1 MEIIV
6 QPEMTFFRLSQTFG
20 ISLDLLV
27 KSNRFLEPDQL
38 IPGQVVKIPG
48 YETTTH
54 IIQSGDTLYRI
65 GIEYDVPLDQ
75 LLISNQVDPR
85 ELEVGQ
91 TVRIPELTEQRIT
104 DVHKSYTSD
113 RVEDELMLLISRYP
127 FMELQTIGESVL
139 GKPIYELHIGTGNKL
154 VHINGSFHANESIT
168 TNVIM
173 AFIEDYAHAM
183 VDQEPIRG
191 IDMNA
196 FFRDVRLS
204 IVPLVNPDGVD
215 LVNGQ
220 LPNDQEIRDQVIE
233 INNGSTDF
241 RTWKANIRGV
251 DLNNQYPAGWMIE
264 QQRKPKTPQPRNFP
278 GYGPLTE
285 PEALALYN
293 LALEEQFDRVL
304 ALHTQG
310 EVIFWGYEGF
320 EPPEAEQIVLE
331 YQRVSSY
338 TPIRYVDS
346 HAGYKDWFIQDF
358 RRPGYTIE
366 LGKGVNPLPISQFD
380 DIYEDMLGIFLANY
394 YI

>member
-6 QPEMTFFRLSQTFG
+6 QPGMTFYDLSRTFG
-20 ISLDLLV
+20 ISLDLLL

-38 IPGQVVKIPG
+38 IPGQVIKIPG
-48 YETTTH
+48 YETVSH
-54 IIQSGDTLYRI
+54 RIQSGDTLYQL
-65 GIEYDVPLDQ
+65 GTTYDVPIEQ
-75 LLISNQVDPR
+75 LLLINQVEPTR
-85 ELEVGQ
+85 LEIGQ
-91 TVRIPELTEQRIT
+91 TLEIPRITEQRIT
-104 DVHKSYTSD
+104 NVRKPYTSE

-127 FMELQTIGESVL
+127 FMELRTIGESVL
-139 GKPIYELHIGTGNKL
+139 GKPIYELHIGTGDKL

-173 AFIEDYAHAM
+173 AFIENYAYSM
-183 VDQEPIRG
+183 VNQDPIRG
-191 IDMNA
+191 IDMSS
-196 FFRDVRLS
+196 FFREVRLS
-204 IVPLVNPDGVD
+204 VVPLVNPDGVD

-220 LPNDQEIRDQVIE
+220 LPSDQEIREQVIE

-241 RTWKANIRGV
+241 RSWKANIRGV
-251 DLNNQYPAGWMIE
+251 DLNNQYPAGWTIE

-278 GYGPLTE
+278 GFGPLTE

-293 LALEEQFDRVL
+293 LAFEEQFDRVL

-310 EVIFWGYEGF
+310 EVIYWGYEGL
-320 EPPEAEQIVLE
+320 EPPEAEQIALE
-331 YQRVSSY
+331 YHQVSSY

-346 HAGYKDWFIQDF
+346 HAGYKDWFIQEF
-358 RRPGYTIE
+358 RRPGFTIE

-380 DIYEDMLGIFLANY
+380 VLYEEMLGIFLANY

>member
-6 QPEMTFFRLSQTFG
+6 QPGMTFYDLSRTFG
-20 ISLDLLV
+20 ISLDLLL

-38 IPGQVVKIPG
+38 IPGQVIKIPG
-48 YETTTH
+48 YETVSH
-54 IIQSGDTLYRI
+54 RIQSGDTLYQL
-65 GIEYDVPLDQ
+65 GTTYDVPIEQ
-75 LLISNQVDPR
+75 LLLINQVEPTR
-85 ELEVGQ
+85 LEIGQ
-91 TVRIPELTEQRIT
+91 TLEIPRITEQRIT
-104 DVHKSYTSD
+104 NVRKPYTSE

-127 FMELQTIGESVL
+127 FMELRTIGESVL
-139 GKPIYELHIGTGNKL
+139 GKPIYELHIGTGDKL

-173 AFIEDYAHAM
+173 AFIENYAYSM
-183 VDQEPIRG
+183 VNQDPIRG
-191 IDMNA
+191 IDMSS
-196 FFRDVRLS
+196 FFREVRLS
-204 IVPLVNPDGVD
+204 VVPLVNPDGVD

-220 LPNDQEIRDQVIE
+220 LPSDQEIREQVIE

-241 RTWKANIRGV
+241 RSWKANIRGV
-251 DLNNQYPAGWMIE
+251 DLNNQYPAGWTIE

-278 GYGPLTE
+278 GFGPLTE

-293 LALEEQFDRVL
+293 LAFEEQFDRVL

-310 EVIFWGYEGF
+310 EVIYWGYEGL
-320 EPPEAEQIVLE
+320 EPPEAEQIALE
-331 YQRVSSY
+331 YQQVSSY

-346 HAGYKDWFIQDF
+346 HAGYKDWFIKEF
-358 RRPGYTIE
+358 RRPGFTIE

-380 DIYEDMLGIFLANY
+380 VLYEEMLGIFLANY

>member
-6 QPEMTFFRLSQTFG
+6 QPGMTFYDLSRTFG
-20 ISLDLLV
+20 ISLDLLL

-38 IPGQVVKIPG
+38 IPGQVIKIPG
-48 YETTTH
+48 YETVSH
-54 IIQSGDTLYRI
+54 RIQSGDTLYQL
-65 GIEYDVPLDQ
+65 GTTYDVPIEQ
-75 LLISNQVDPR
+75 LLLINQVEPTR
-85 ELEVGQ
+85 LEIGQ
-91 TVRIPELTEQRIT
+91 TLEIPRITEQRIT
-104 DVHKSYTSD
+104 NVRKPYTSE

-127 FMELQTIGESVL
+127 FMELRTIGESVL
-139 GKPIYELHIGTGNKL
+139 GKPIYELHIGTGDKL

-173 AFIEDYAHAM
+173 AFIENYAYSM
-183 VDQEPIRG
+183 VNQDPIRG
-191 IDMNA
+191 IDMSS
-196 FFRDVRLS
+196 FFREVRLS
-204 IVPLVNPDGVD
+204 VVPLVNPDSVD

-220 LPNDQEIRDQVIE
+220 LPSDQEIREQVIE

-241 RTWKANIRGV
+241 RSWKANIRGV
-251 DLNNQYPAGWMIE
+251 DLNNQYPAGWTIE

-278 GYGPLTE
+278 GFGPLTE

-293 LALEEQFDRVL
+293 LAFEEQFDRVL

-310 EVIFWGYEGF
+310 EVIYWGYEGL
-320 EPPEAEQIVLE
+320 EPPEAEQIALE
-331 YQRVSSY
+331 YQQVSSY

-346 HAGYKDWFIQDF
+346 HAGYKDWFIQEF
-358 RRPGYTIE
+358 RRPGFTIE

-380 DIYEDMLGIFLANY
+380 VLYEEMLGIFLANY

>member
-6 QPEMTFFRLSQTFG
+6 QPGMTFYDLSRTFG
-20 ISLDLLV
+20 ISLDLLL

-38 IPGQVVKIPG
+38 IPGQVIKIPG
-48 YETTTH
+48 YETVSH
-54 IIQSGDTLYRI
+54 RIQSGDTLYQL
-65 GIEYDVPLDQ
+65 GTTYDVPIEQ
-75 LLISNQVDPR
+75 LLLINQVEPTR
-85 ELEVGQ
+85 LEIGQ
-91 TVRIPELTEQRIT
+91 TLEIPRITEQRIT
-104 DVHKSYTSD
+104 NVRKPYTSE

-127 FMELQTIGESVL
+127 FMELRTIGESVL
-139 GKPIYELHIGTGNKL
+139 GKPIYELHIGTGDKL

-173 AFIEDYAHAM
+173 AFIENYAYSM
-183 VDQEPIRG
+183 VNQDPIRG
-191 IDMNA
+191 IDMSS
-196 FFRDVRLS
+196 FFREVRLS
-204 IVPLVNPDGVD
+204 VVPLVNPDGVD

-220 LPNDQEIRDQVIE
+220 LPSDQEIREQVIE

-241 RTWKANIRGV
+241 RSWKANIRGV
-251 DLNNQYPAGWMIE
+251 DLNNQYPAGWTIE

-278 GYGPLTE
+278 GFGPLTE

-293 LALEEQFDRVL
+293 LAFEEQFDRVL

-310 EVIFWGYEGF
+310 EVIYWGYEGL
-320 EPPEAEQIVLE
+320 EPPEAEQIALE
-331 YQRVSSY
+331 YQQVSSY

-346 HAGYKDWFIQDF
+346 HAGYKDWFIQEF
-358 RRPGYTIE
+358 RRPGFTIE

-380 DIYEDMLGIFLANY
+380 VLYEEMLGIFLANY

>member
-6 QPEMTFFRLSQTFG
+6 QPGMTFYDLSRTFG
-20 ISLDLLV
+20 VSLDLLL

-38 IPGQVVKIPG
+38 IPGQVIKIPG
-48 YETTTH
+48 YETVSH
-54 IIQSGDTLYRI
+54 RIQSGDTLYQL
-65 GIEYDVPLDQ
+65 GTTYDVPIEQ
-75 LLISNQVDPR
+75 LLLINQVEPTR
-85 ELEVGQ
+85 LEIGQ
-91 TVRIPELTEQRIT
+91 TLEIPRITEQRIT
-104 DVHKSYTSD
+104 NVRKPYTSE

-127 FMELQTIGESVL
+127 FMELRTIGESVL
-139 GKPIYELHIGTGNKL
+139 GKPIYELHIGTGDKL

-173 AFIEDYAHAM
+173 AFIENYAYSM
-183 VDQEPIRG
+183 VNQDPIRG
-191 IDMNA
+191 IDMSS
-196 FFRDVRLS
+196 FFREVRLS
-204 IVPLVNPDGVD
+204 VVPLVNPDGVD

-220 LPNDQEIRDQVIE
+220 LPSDQEIREQVIE

-241 RTWKANIRGV
+241 RSWKANIRGV
-251 DLNNQYPAGWMIE
+251 DLNNQYPAGWTIE

-278 GYGPLTE
+278 GFGPLTE

-293 LALEEQFDRVL
+293 LAFEEQFDRVL

-310 EVIFWGYEGF
+310 EVIYWGYEGL
-320 EPPEAEQIVLE
+320 EPPEAEQIALE
-331 YQRVSSY
+331 YQQVSSY

-346 HAGYKDWFIQDF
+346 HAGYKDWFIQEF
-358 RRPGYTIE
+358 RRPGFTIE

-380 DIYEDMLGIFLANY
+380 VLYEEMLGIFLANY